1 MFTNKHKICIYLFI
15 HARKNVKLFNYDKVE
30 KYQKFCRIFKEFFE
44 DLFLCFISL
53 QKWKHFHTKYN
64 DEFQKTLK
72 YLNKNR
78 KVFIY
83 FPKD

>member
-44 DLFLCFISL
+44 DLFLCFIFL
-53 QKWKHFHTKYN
+53 QKWKHFHTKLEKCSEICVKIN
-64 DEFQKTLK
+64 IMMNFKK
-72 YLNKNR
+72 
-78 KVFIY
+78 
-83 FPKD
+83 P

>member
-1 MFTNKHKICIYLFI
+1 MCEN
-15 HARKNVKLFNYDKVE
+15 
-30 KYQKFCRIFKEFFE
+30 
-44 DLFLCFISL
+44 
-53 QKWKHFHTKYN
+53 KYN